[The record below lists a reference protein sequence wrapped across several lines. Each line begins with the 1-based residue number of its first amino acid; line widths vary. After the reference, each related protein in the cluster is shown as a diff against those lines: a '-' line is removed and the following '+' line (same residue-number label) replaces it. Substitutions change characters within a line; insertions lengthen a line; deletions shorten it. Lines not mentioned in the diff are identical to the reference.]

1 MIQLIIRVHT
11 VHQRIR
17 GTFSTQLQ
25 LSHLENVFSPKYNS
39 SIFLNLEC
47 VDFVLK
53 TAVGILSHCSWQIY
67 DSHLLLQDDRVELLP
82 AAAGEFLGFSI
93 FPHNA
98 RNQFFYDC

>member
-1 MIQLIIRVHT
+1 VRT
-11 VHQRIR
+11 VHQCIR

-25 LSHLENVFSPKYNS
+25 LSHLENIFSPKYNS